1 MKCYKHKVIH
11 EKIFMKLKMPKSK
24 LKQVAYTRVPFLTKI
39 FLEIMFSLTSFK
51 KRSKNKSDQTK
62 PRNL

>member
-1 MKCYKHKVIH
+1 
-11 EKIFMKLKMPKSK
+11 MKLKMPKSK